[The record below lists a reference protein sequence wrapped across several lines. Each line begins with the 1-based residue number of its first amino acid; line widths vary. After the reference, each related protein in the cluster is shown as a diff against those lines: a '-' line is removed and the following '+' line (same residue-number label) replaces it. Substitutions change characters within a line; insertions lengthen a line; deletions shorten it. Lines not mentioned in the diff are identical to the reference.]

1 MEECDIFCKKAVSVK
16 ILFTKLCTKIN
27 KYQKLQIKKECLGFL
42 ELHKKK
48 YPTGTIKLVSLIFIP
63 EIINDAQDKFNLL
76 YKKYIS
82 KNMAF

>member
-27 KYQKLQIKKECLGFL
+27 KYQKLQIKKECLDFL

-48 YPTGTIKLVSLIFIP
+48 YPTGTIKLVSVIFIP
-63 EIINDAQDKFNLL
+63 ENYQ
-76 YKKYIS
+76 
-82 KNMAF
+82 